1 MDNSNSD
8 FLPMLSI
15 SKEKALKNLEEAKN
29 YIIIDLKNIA
39 SILSSYHPLEIARM
53 SIWES
58 RKVERKSK
66 DSFTRSTYRLL
77 PILIQSV
84 LVSDLFFA
92 SSNNRD
98 VKNKDWQRVLSLAE
112 DVARKLSRYI
122 DNLTIVHLND
132 GLVSREDIIDYRA
145 GLYEQYFPSEKTHD
159 IIRRERAL
167 ALASFEWDES
177 AVEETFSV
185 SPERLVKDLYDI
197 SDKALDV
204 IDNLVSDVSAFK
216 DTKTETTALFP
227 NGTGISGHISFPPCP
242 KTQETRDLFLPP
254 GCRLFTYV
262 AKVTSFRRRQ
272 AEE

>member
-15 SKEKALKNLEEAKN
+15 SKEKALNHLEEAKN

-122 DNLTIVHLND
+122 DNLTIVRLND
-132 GLVSREDIIDYRA
+132 GLVSREDIIDYRV

-204 IDNLVSDVSAFK
+204 IDSLVSDVSAFK
-216 DTKTETTALFP
+216 DTVWY
-227 NGTGISGHISFPPCP
+227 I
-242 KTQETRDLFLPP
+242 
-254 GCRLFTYV
+254 
-262 AKVTSFRRRQ
+262 
-272 AEE
+272 